1 MVLWKHFLGFLAAKA
16 SVYEPFYTLEVSCLA
31 GCDSD
36 LINATQAEA
45 KWVPLNLSRGS
56 SLVLNPF
63 RAIHGML
70 QTQNSKRNDL
80 AILSRHHELFVPTG
94 FHIACPHVPR
104 LRRCAWP
111 LNVTHR
117 NPMLPAGWWRG
128 TLPGKQLC
136 LDDRAS
142 QLHSSAWKESENIV
156 KLPSEQK
163 WSLFFFTKLQ
173 GMAILIQSFIHWSGG
188 IPLRALLWFHLEVGP
203 HSWMYRPYDQAG
215 HFVSKGSQVTR
226 SRGIVKIVYV

>member
-1 MVLWKHFLGFLAAKA
+1 MLLWKHFLGFLTAKA

-45 KWVPLNLSRGS
+45 KWVLLDFSRGS

-63 RAIHGML
+63 RAIHGIE
-70 QTQNSKRNDL
+70 TQNSTLDDP
-80 AILSRHHELFVPTG
+80 AISSDTIRHHELSHDCAG
-94 FHIACPHVPR
+94 ALGLSMWHIRIWCCQQGGGEAALPR
-104 LRRCAWP
+104 WP
-111 LNVTHR
+111 SFT
-117 NPMLPAGWWRG
+117 
-128 TLPGKQLC
+128 
-136 LDDRAS
+136 
-142 QLHSSAWKESENIV
+142 AWKESENIV
-156 KLPSEQK
+156 KLPSEQN
-163 WSLFFFTKLQ
+163 W
-173 GMAILIQSFIHWSGG
+173 SFIFWQNYRAWPFWFKALYIFIYCSGG
-188 IPLRALLWFHLEVGP
+188 IPLRVLLWFHLEVGP